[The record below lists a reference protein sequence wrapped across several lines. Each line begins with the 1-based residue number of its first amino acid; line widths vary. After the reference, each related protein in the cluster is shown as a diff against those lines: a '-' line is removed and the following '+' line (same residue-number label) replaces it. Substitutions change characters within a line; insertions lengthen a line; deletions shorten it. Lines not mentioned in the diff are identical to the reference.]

1 MQLCLVGRLLPG
13 DSRRVR
19 VKKDGRQ
26 GGRERRQHVTITR
39 WDEGEDNLSL
49 KPLPSEPDSHQP
61 GSTPTDGTHLH
72 CGPRDKSAA
81 GYLSCSR

>member
-26 GGRERRQHVTITR
+26 GERE
-39 WDEGEDNLSL
+39 
-49 KPLPSEPDSHQP
+49 K
-61 GSTPTDGTHLH
+61 
-72 CGPRDKSAA
+72 AA
-81 GYLSCSR
+81 CDYNTVG